1 MGNLLSVPPLS
12 PPAEQKRIL
21 AATGN
26 SKSPIVL
33 CAEPLFVDEVMAAPA
48 SWSEE
53 SLCRTI
59 QRFFG
64 LLPDSPGEVLKKEQQ
79 YPLFRRRST
88 PSVFNVGDR
97 TEANIVIQRVYRRYR
112 RLRTWHQ
119 ATDHMVEIARGRL
132 AVLRAQEETNISAAS
147 FRLLLVEGFS
157 ASKVCISGAL
167 KTIQLRLV
175 RNTEAGECYL
185 TWTPSRK
192 KKPRIN
198 LHDIEQVIAI
208 RKEGNS
214 EAPRLSKKV
223 SHRRGIILVCK
234 SYHRG
239 RIVLEVTTKRERN
252 VLLQGFQHLLREIVS
267 TESSLD
273 DIGALRS
280 QQPRR
285 QSVIEFFGTSEELQS
300 SAVGVTADLRANV
313 DVSSSSPRRGSV
325 AVYRPQLLVG
335 DAPLLSKVLG
345 ESPAQE
351 QESFELADSVRADAK
366 AIEHFYQTRFDDSPD
381 SAISHPSQSSRPSRA
396 MEVRH

>member
-1 MGNLLSVPPLS
+1 
-12 PPAEQKRIL
+12 
-21 AATGN
+21 
-26 SKSPIVL
+26 
-33 CAEPLFVDEVMAAPA
+33 
-48 SWSEE
+48 
-53 SLCRTI
+53 
-59 QRFFG
+59 
-64 LLPDSPGEVLKKEQQ
+64 
-79 YPLFRRRST
+79 
-88 PSVFNVGDR
+88 
-97 TEANIVIQRVYRRYR
+97 
-112 RLRTWHQ
+112 
-119 ATDHMVEIARGRL
+119 MVEIARGRL

-285 QSVIEFFGTSEELQS
+285 QSTRFCG
-300 SAVGVTADLRANV
+300 
-313 DVSSSSPRRGSV
+313 
-325 AVYRPQLLVG
+325 Y
-335 DAPLLSKVLG
+335 
-345 ESPAQE
+345 
-351 QESFELADSVRADAK
+351 SVRADAK